1 MGGMSC
7 GVSVTREPPS
17 PASGFVGQTRVR
29 NERQVR
35 YRRNIVGWT
44 LAAGGLMAAW
54 ALVATRPDRPAGT
67 PLLPDESLLP
77 PLSERLPEEP
87 LVVKPHG
94 TPGRRGGTWNR
105 AGASGWGTGLE
116 RILHEPLVKWDC
128 MAEHIRP
135 NLATSWEMRED
146 GRVWIIHLRKGV
158 KWSDGVP
165 LTSDDL
171 VTVYEDITLND
182 ELRAQGHGYVRDGE
196 PVVIKALDRYTVEV
210 SFAKPQPAFLMDL
223 AMGPPIHLGPMPRHF
238 IKRFHPAYVAESD
251 LKAMTEAVGRDNWTE
266 LFVYKT
272 AWGENPN
279 PREIP
284 TLSAWIPVTSG
295 AEIQRHLSVR
305 NPYYWKVDP
314 NGVQLPYIDVVAHD
328 IVSNPEV
335 MNLLIM
341 SGQVD
346 MQFRDVRFADY
357 SLLARYAGKG
367 GYRLVKWRLAVSS
380 QPVLIFN
387 HNHPDPF
394 VRELF
399 NNRHFKEALSIAINR
414 NEINELV
421 FYGAGKPWQAGVISG
436 SPFYDPAF
444 LRHIEFDP
452 ARANRLL
459 DEVGLA
465 RRDERGFR
473 LRPDGSPLRFL
484 VTHSSADITAL
495 ELIQGHWANVGIEV
509 RLHSKPMRYS
519 DILDAQYDIIYG
531 DQMDRGM
538 RPDMDPMHLAPI
550 APHCR
555 MAPKYGKWWADRA
568 AGRETPGGEPPPEG
582 SDFAECLRLADEL
595 GKTAYDD
602 PRRVEIMK
610 AILELNSRNLW
621 SIGIIGELPAIGIVK
636 TSFHNVPDEAVSDW
650 LLRTP
655 SNTDPEQY
663 WIDDEEP

>member
-1 MGGMSC
+1 VAV
-7 GVSVTREPPS
+7 GVIALGTFLTTRDKA
-17 PASGFVGQTRVR
+17 PA
-29 NERQVR
+29 
-35 YRRNIVGWT
+35 
-44 LAAGGLMAAW
+44 MA
-54 ALVATRPDRPAGT
+54 
-67 PLLPDESLLP
+67 PLLPDESVLP
-77 PLSERLPEEP
+77 PLKDRLPEEP
-87 LVVKPHG
+87 LVVQPYESL
-94 TPGRRGGTWNR
+94 GRRGGTWNR
-105 AGASGWGTGLE
+105 AGASGWQTGLE
-116 RILHEPLVKWDC
+116 RILHEPLVKWDR
-128 MAEHIRP
+128 MAERIRP
-135 NLATSWEMRED
+135 NLAASWEMRED
-146 GRVWIIHLRKGV
+146 GRVWIIRLRKGV
-158 KWSDGVP
+158 KWSDGFP

-171 VTVYEDITLND
+171 VTVYEDITLNE
-182 ELRAQGHGYVRDGE
+182 ELRAQSHGYVRDGE

-210 SFAKPQPAFLMDL
+210 TFAKPHPAFLMDL
-223 AMGPPIHLGPMPRHF
+223 AMGTPIHLGPMPRHF
-238 IKRFHPAYVAESD
+238 IKTFHPAYVAESE
-251 LKAMTEAVGRDNWTE
+251 LKAMTAAAGRDNWTE
-266 LFVYKT
+266 LFVYML

-295 AEIQRHLSVR
+295 AEIQRHLCVR

-328 IVSNPEV
+328 IVTSPEV
-335 MNLLIM
+335 MNLMIM

-380 QPVLIFN
+380 QPVLTFN
-387 HNHPDPF
+387 HNNPEPF

-399 NNRHFKEALSIAINR
+399 NNRRFKEALSIAIHR

-421 FYGAGKPWQAGVISG
+421 FYGAGKPWQAGVISA
-436 SPFYDPAF
+436 SPFFDQKF
-444 LRHIEFDP
+444 LRHLEFDP
-452 ARANRLL
+452 ERANRLL
-459 DEVGLA
+459 DDIGLA

-484 VTHSSADITAL
+484 VTHSAVADITAL

-519 DILDAQYDIIYG
+519 DILDAKYDIIYG

-550 APHCR
+550 APHCK
-555 MAPKYGKWWADRA
+555 MAPKYGKWWADQE

-582 SDFAECLRLADEL
+582 SDFAECLRLVDEL

-602 PRRVEIMK
+602 PRRIEIMK
-610 AILELNSRNLW
+610 AILDLNSRNLW

-636 TSFHNVPDEAVSDW
+636 TNFHNVPDEAVSDW
-650 LLRTP
+650 LIRTP

-663 WIDDEEP
+663 WIDL